1 MKRLSLL
8 ISTIND
14 RIKSVPSMLLPERE
28 DIVYVI
34 SFQYSQPEFLDYIP
48 DVLRQRPDVEIHPIE
63 GFGLTTNRN
72 NALRHCHTELAAI
85 ADDDLVYN
93 NESLSRLIEYFDT
106 HLETD
111 IVCCQVA
118 DMQGVPLKNYA
129 EKSFSYDL
137 RPKGTYFSS
146 VEIAFRMSPELP
158 EFDTRFGLGSE
169 RLACGEEEVF
179 LFQAHRL
186 GFRIAY
192 APIML
197 CRTLKRETTGA
208 LFMTD
213 RRVRRSKGAM
223 LRMLHPKWS
232 ATLRCIN
239 EALHL
244 PRKASRIKFLCD
256 MLDGMRYI
264 EQSGIN
270 IRFRP

>member
-14 RIKSVPSMLLPERE
+14 RITSVPSMLLPERE
-28 DIVYVI
+28 DIAYVV
-34 SFQYSQPEFLDYIP
+34 SFQYTQPEFLDYIP

-63 GFGLTTNRN
+63 GIGLTINRN
-72 NALRHCHTELAAI
+72 NALQHCRTELAVI

-93 NESLSRLIEYFDT
+93 EEGLTRLIHHFDT
-106 HLETD
+106 HPETD
-111 IVCCQVA
+111 VVCCQVA

-129 EKSFSYDL
+129 PESFSYEQ
-137 RPKGTYFSS
+137 RPSGTYFSS

-158 EFDTRFGLGSE
+158 LFDTRFGLGSE

-179 LFQAHRL
+179 LYQAHRL

-197 CRTLKRETTGA
+197 CRTLKRETTGT

-213 RRVRRSKGAM
+213 RRVRQSKGAM

-232 ATLRCIN
+232 ATLRCFN
-239 EALHL
+239 EALRL
-244 PRKASRIKFLCD
+244 PHKAPRMNFLRD
-256 MLDGMRYI
+256 MLDGIRYI
-264 EQSGIN
+264 EQSGIDD
-270 IRFRP
+270 RFRP